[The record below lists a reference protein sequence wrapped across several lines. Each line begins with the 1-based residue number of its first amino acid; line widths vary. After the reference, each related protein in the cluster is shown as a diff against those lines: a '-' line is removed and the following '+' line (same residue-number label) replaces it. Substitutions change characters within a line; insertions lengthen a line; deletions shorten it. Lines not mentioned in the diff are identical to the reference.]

1 LKVIVK
7 ILSLAVIIAGLFLL
21 FRTNEIV
28 HPPGILAPNEPNQ
41 KKLNK
46 PLSWILDDYKFSP
59 IATFE
64 LTARILSIKSY
75 GSDDMSEFCPIDITL
90 GWGKMSDQSVIN
102 KLDIK
107 QQHRWYVWR
116 TKKFPIPKKE
126 IEISSSNIHIIPAN
140 ENVEDILE
148 DIIRGNIVSL
158 QGKLVNVNKVG
169 EKWTWKTSTE
179 RDDTGGGACEILWL
193 ERISIIK

>member
-7 ILSLAVIIAGLFLL
+7 ILSLVVIIAGLFFL

-28 HPPGILAPNEPNQ
+28 HPPGILAPSEPNQ

-46 PLSWILDDYKFSP
+46 PLSWIMDDYKFSA
-59 IATFE
+59 IANFE
-64 LTARILSIKSY
+64 LSARVLSIKSY
-75 GSDDMSEFCPIDITL
+75 GSDDMSEFCQIDIAL
-90 GWGKMSDQSVIN
+90 GWGKMSDQSVID

-116 TKKFPIPKKE
+116 TKNFPIPKRE
-126 IEISSSNIHIIPAN
+126 IEISSSNIHIVPATDK
-140 ENVEDILE
+140 VEELLD
-148 DIIRGNIVSL
+148 DIIRGNIVL
-158 QGKLVNVNKVG
+158 LKGKLVNVNKIG
-169 EKWTWKTSTE
+169 KKFTWKTSTK